1 LNGTISK
8 QTLEPTVFPI
18 DWTLNP
24 ICGFKGQVTESSL
37 SEKVGGLS
45 MDSSTSSV
53 NPSSAAGEGADNA
66 PFTGTGIDV
75 ALQDQSDTIPVAAD
89 GGEGGDIP
97 GFNCSNNV
105 HPTFKQL
112 VAGAPYDYILLTDCV
127 FSEKL
132 AVPLVNTILSGC
144 GPRSTIFCCH
154 EIRDEVRKKA
164 VLFSY
169 WCLFITYIA

>member
-1 LNGTISK
+1 
-8 QTLEPTVFPI
+8 
-18 DWTLNP
+18 
-24 ICGFKGQVTESSL
+24 
-37 SEKVGGLS
+37 
-45 MDSSTSSV
+45 
-53 NPSSAAGEGADNA
+53 
-66 PFTGTGIDV
+66 
-75 ALQDQSDTIPVAAD
+75 
-89 GGEGGDIP
+89 
-97 GFNCSNNV
+97 
-105 HPTFKQL
+105 
-112 VAGAPYDYILLTDCV
+112 LLTDCV